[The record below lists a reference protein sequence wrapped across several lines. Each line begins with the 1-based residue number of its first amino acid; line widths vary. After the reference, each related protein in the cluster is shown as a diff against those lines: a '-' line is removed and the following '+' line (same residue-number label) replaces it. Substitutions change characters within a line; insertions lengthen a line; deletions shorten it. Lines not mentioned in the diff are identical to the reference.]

1 MSSDPNTSLV
11 HDVFTMLLS
20 SSSLSSVISN
30 LQETVQQWD
39 GGLKHLIEKVDSLSR
54 MLH

>member
-1 MSSDPNTSLV
+1 MTSDPNTSLV
-11 HDVFTMLLS
+11 RDVFAMLLS
-20 SSSLSSVISN
+20 SPSSVISN